1 MYQFIIPNKKILT
14 YQVFA
19 YGIII
24 FNLLGLF
31 LVQPVTGEK
40 NFNIAPPA
48 IAVVL
53 IVLWDVYRYKK
64 KGTLQS
70 IGMLILLCGIFWISR
85 GYTYLLLL
93 NIFLWAL
100 YMISKRKLVI
110 TTDSSYVAYPSFP
123 EKKIMWRDISNMVLK
138 DDILTIDLKNNKIYQ
153 HIIEYTGK
161 EAVNEAEFNDFC
173 RRQLMVNGS

>member
-1 MYQFIIPNKKILT
+1 MYQFIIPNKKIVT

-24 FNLLGLF
+24 LNLLGLF
-31 LVQPVTGEK
+31 LAQPVTGTK
-40 NFNIAPPA
+40 NFNIAPA
-48 IAVVL
+48 GIAVVL
-53 IVLWDVYRYKK
+53 IIIWDVYRYKK

-70 IGMLILLCGIFWISR
+70 IGMLILLCGIFWMSM

-110 TTDSSYVAYPSFP
+110 AADASQVVYPSFP
-123 EKKIMWRDISNMVLK
+123 EKKVAWQDISNIVLK
-138 DDILTIDLKNNKIYQ
+138 DDVLTIDLKNNKIYQ
-153 HIIEYTGK
+153 HLIEYADK
-161 EAVNEAEFNDFC
+161 EINEAEFNDFC
-173 RRQLMVNGS
+173 RKQLMVNGQ

>member
-1 MYQFIIPNKKILT
+1 MYRFIIPNKKILT

-24 FNLLGLF
+24 LNLLGLLF
-31 LVQPVTGEK
+31 VQPVTGGR
-40 NFNIAPPA
+40 NFNMAPA
-48 IAVVL
+48 GIAVVL
-53 IVLWDVYRYKK
+53 IILWDMYCYKK

-70 IGMLILLCGIFWISR
+70 IGIVILLCGIFWMSR

-110 TTDSSYVAYPSFP
+110 TADESAVAYPSFP
-123 EKKIMWRDISNMVLK
+123 EKRIPWQDISNMVLK

-153 HIIEYTGK
+153 HIIEYAGK

-173 RRQLMVNGS
+173 KKQLMVHGS

>member
-14 YQVFA
+14 YQIFA

-24 FNLLGLF
+24 LNLLGLF
-31 LVQPVTGEK
+31 LAQPVTGEK
-40 NFNIAPPA
+40 KFNIAPA
-48 IAVVL
+48 GIAVVL
-53 IVLWDVYRYKK
+53 IILWDLYRYKK

-70 IGMLILLCGIFWISR
+70 IGIIILLCGIFWMSR
-85 GYTYLLLL
+85 EYTYLLLL

-110 TTDSSYVAYPSFP
+110 TADKSCVAYPSFP
-123 EKKIMWRDISNMVLK
+123 EKKILWRDISNVVLK
-138 DDILTIDLKNNKIYQ
+138 DDILTLDLKNNKIYQ
-153 HIIEYTGK
+153 HIIEYTDK

-173 RRQLMVNGS
+173 RKQLMVHS